1 MRWRHYKLARERM
14 VREQLYERDIRDER
28 VLEAM
33 MRIPRHVFLDHDAG
47 SEAYS
52 DHSFPIGFAQTMSQP
67 YMVGYLS
74 EQLRLRGDER
84 VLEIGTGSGYHTAV
98 LATLAAEVYTVERVP
113 ELATRAAEVLRDLIY
128 TNIHVRTGDGA
139 VGWPEAAPFD
149 RVILT
154 AAARSVP
161 KSLLAQLREGGVFL
175 GPVEKQDGSQEL
187 VRLTRHGN
195 SFSVERLVAC
205 SFVPMIR
212 TADAEVSAG
221 EPSRSEPH
229 GR

>member
-1 MRWRHYKLARERM
+1 M
-14 VREQLYERDIRDER
+14 VHEQLYDRGIRDER
-28 VLEAM
+28 VLSAM

-52 DHSFPIGFAQTMSQP
+52 DHSFPIGFSQTMSQP

-74 EQLRLRGDER
+74 EQLRLQGDER
-84 VLEIGTGSGYHTAV
+84 VLEIGTGSGYHSAV
-98 LATLAAEVYTVERVP
+98 LATLAADVYTVERVR

-149 RVILT
+149 RVVLT

-161 KSLLAQLREGGVFL
+161 KSLLAQLCEGGMFL

-195 SFSVERLVAC
+195 SFSVERLVSC
-205 SFVPMIR
+205 TFVPMIR
-212 TADAEVSAG
+212 AG
-221 EPSRSEPH
+221 VDEAGAGVPSRSEPH